1 MYANSKAGI
10 TTQISFNLDPL
21 SKARLAW
28 IKARYSGLKPSG
40 SLILRRALSHY
51 LKHLDQ
57 INDDPEQQQEEVY
70 HLKAQSSGNSVPWE
84 RLPDFASHKGRK
96 LSQWL
101 TQAHRADMNRLMSEP
116 FRTNQEGNQR

>member
-10 TTQISFNLDPL
+10 TTPITFNLDPL

-51 LKHLDQ
+51 LKHLDH
-57 INDDPEQQQEEVY
+57 IHEDPEAQQDEVY
-70 HLKAQSSGNSVPWE
+70 NLKAQSSGNSVPWE
-84 RLPDFASHKGRK
+84 RLPDFAAAKSKK

-101 TQAHRADMNRLMSEP
+101 TEAHRADMNRLMSEP
-116 FRTNQEGNQR
+116 FRTGREDRQP